1 MKARPPKHF
10 RQSPA
15 VSPRRRTAVEP
26 LNACLRT
33 FLTGDPDDICGRKRR
48 RLNRRREPAANGR
61 LDPYIDRQRRLFD
74 FSCLEEHR
82 DRQKRADRNEY
93 VRDHGVH
100 MMFTARP
107 ALWMRAQVLIQ
118 EGEIVQKSQKPSR
131 ACDQQNREQ
140 ERRPVAG
147 NTPQG

>member
-74 FSCLEEHR
+74 FSL
-82 DRQKRADRNEY
+82 KNTATDRNAQTETS
-93 VRDHGVH
+93 
-100 MMFTARP
+100 MFAIT
-107 ALWMRAQVLIQ
+107 V
-118 EGEIVQKSQKPSR
+118 
-131 ACDQQNREQ
+131 
-140 ERRPVAG
+140 
-147 NTPQG
+147 NT